1 MLVRAKKNKNRQGQK
16 ETYTHRNLLR
26 DLSEITSVLAI
37 ETKLKKALIKMA
49 VARQAVGLQLSF

>member
-1 MLVRAKKNKNRQGQK
+1 MLVRTRKNKHHQDQK
-16 ETYTHRNLLR
+16 GTYTHRNLLR

-49 VARQAVGLQLSF
+49 AARQAVGLQLSF